1 MFTLGDAGKS
11 TVIHTETQKSL
22 QKSDLWICVLFL
34 RIRIRR
40 FFSKQIRIQ
49 LLKKLFDF
57 FKTLLKITG
66 SLQEFTLLTPI
77 STEIITKLLKCKV
90 NPWSW
95 SKFSSKEMDYHCIE
109 KPYILFLVQY

>member
-1 MFTLGDAGKS
+1 M
-11 TVIHTETQKSL
+11 
-22 QKSDLWICVLFL
+22 DLRSFFANPDPAVFL
-34 RIRIRR
+34 NADPDPA
-40 FFSKQIRIQ
+40 
-49 LLKKLFDF
+49 LKKWFDF